1 MIKLFTSEGCV
12 NCRST
17 KKLLQKLLQELGASY
32 ETEVLE
38 LDIKDPDALA
48 ELLMLNI
55 EYVPTLVIGEVILTG
70 KDATDEGKIRAALS
84 RSLKNASSNQ

>member
-17 KKLLQKLLQELGASY
+17 KKLLQRLLQEFGSSY
-32 ETEVLE
+32 ENEVLE

-48 ELLMLNI
+48 ELLMLNT
-55 EYVPTLVIGEVILTG
+55 EYVPTVIIGEVILTG
-70 KDATDEGKIRAALS
+70 KDVTDEGKIRAALT
-84 RSLKNASSNQ
+84 RSLKNAPSNR